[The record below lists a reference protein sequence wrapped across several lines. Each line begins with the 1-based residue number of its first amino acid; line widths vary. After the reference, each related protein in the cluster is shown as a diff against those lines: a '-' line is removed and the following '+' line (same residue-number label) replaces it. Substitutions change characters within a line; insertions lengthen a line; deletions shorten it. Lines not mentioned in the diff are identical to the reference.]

1 MTSEERIRDNATR
14 RAEPPPPDDQ
24 ESVLDAEEEAAAEA
38 SQRPGPRGRI
48 GGLPR
53 DERARGERGRETGED

>member
-1 MTSEERIRDNATR
+1 MTSEERIRENATR
-14 RAEPPPPDDQ
+14 RAEPPPPDDN

-53 DERARGERGRETGED
+53 GDRNPGKGDRRSG